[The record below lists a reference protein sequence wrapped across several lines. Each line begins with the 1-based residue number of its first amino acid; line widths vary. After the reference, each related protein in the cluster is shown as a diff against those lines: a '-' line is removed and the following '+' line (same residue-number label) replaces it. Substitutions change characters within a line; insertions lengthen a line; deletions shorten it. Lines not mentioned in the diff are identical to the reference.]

1 MCPNVACG
9 QLNPP
14 DAKFCEMCGAAIAA
28 TPSQKVGILCFP
40 DGSELQIQPGTT
52 RIYGRI
58 ELAKYLPSQT
68 EASWISR
75 KHFSITNDDTGFYI
89 QDDSSLNKTILNG
102 EEITGKGRRPLREG
116 DEIEVAGI
124 VKIRFATR

>member
-1 MCPNVACG
+1 
-9 QLNPP
+9 
-14 DAKFCEMCGAAIAA
+14 MCGAAIAA

-89 QDDSSLNKTILNG
+89 QDDSSLNKTVLNG
-102 EEITGKGRRPLREG
+102 EEITGKGRIPLQDG
-116 DEIEVAGI
+116 DQIEVAGI